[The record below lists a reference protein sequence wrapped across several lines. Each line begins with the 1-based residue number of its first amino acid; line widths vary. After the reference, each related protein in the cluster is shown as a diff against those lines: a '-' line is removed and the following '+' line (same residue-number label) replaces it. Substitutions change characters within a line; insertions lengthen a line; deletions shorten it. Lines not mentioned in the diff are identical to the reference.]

1 MRAIA
6 ITLSGLWAAG
16 LLLAACASDDP
27 PAPAAGPRPAAA
39 AAASPIPAPDAK
51 PAAAASPGVQPD
63 GTVVSAVPWFHGSLE
78 QAIAKASAE
87 RKLVLVDVGAYWCPP
102 CHRLDEEVFVR
113 PEVGEAIA
121 ARFVAVHVDAEKGD
135 GPEISERYHVQAF
148 PTLLVLESTGI
159 EKGRVVDFLPAAD
172 LLAALEAIAQ
182 GGNVLADL
190 EDRVANS
197 PDDMKL
203 RYELGQAWLLSAKP
217 DSARPHLDA
226 VLVADPKNEMGLAS
240 KVLYDRAMLQTYKL
254 DRDLPGS
261 IAAYRELQARF
272 PGSKEAIRAYRQI
285 GRILAEQDKPAE
297 AVASLEAMIASD
309 PEDVALKASYGWFS
323 FRERCEPSSGLAAV
337 DAGLAQ
343 APDDAELHYLRA
355 ELSSLLGRND
365 EALAAIRKAHELE
378 PLSAYYRRQVLRF
391 EAVSRGLEPDGVSG

>member
-6 ITLSGLWAAG
+6 ITRSGLWAAG
-16 LLLAACASDDP
+16 LLLGACASEDP
-27 PAPAAGPRPAAA
+27 PAPAAGSRPAAA
-39 AAASPIPAPDAK
+39 AAASPTPAPDAK

-87 RKLVLVDVGAYWCPP
+87 GKLVLVDVGAYWCPP

-172 LLAALEAIAQ
+172 LLAALEAIAE
-182 GGNVLADL
+182 GGNVLAGL
-190 EDRVANS
+190 EDAVANS

-217 DSARPHLDA
+217 DAARPHLDA

-272 PGSKEAIRAYRQI
+272 PRSKEAIRAHRQI

-309 PEDVALKASYGWFS
+309 PDDVALKASYGWFS

-355 ELSSLLGRND
+355 ELSSLLGRHD

-391 EAVSRGLEPDGVSG
+391 EAVSQGLEPDGVSR